1 MTVTNDAK
9 NMTCEEF
16 QALLPELIGTGQD
29 INRHPHIQ
37 SCELCR
43 ALLADLEAIAQA
55 ARDLFPI
62 EEPPDELWSKLDS
75 AIKQQESAP
84 AKSGDETA
92 DADAEDAPK
101 KSS

>member
-1 MTVTNDAK
+1 MTAPNDPN
-9 NMTCEEF
+9 NMTCQEF

-29 INRHPHIQ
+29 ISRHPHIQ

-75 AIKQQESAP
+75 AIKQEESAP
-84 AKSGDETA
+84 EKAA
-92 DADAEDAPK
+92 
-101 KSS
+101 SSDLEGSPEPAS